1 MHSCK
6 TENLL
11 LTRREWTNFIKDE
24 YTVIVKIW
32 TLAGI
37 SPIAWRDLLQ
47 LIGNLDSE
55 VLKPAFEELYHVERC
70 KLNQLSW
77 LKTSKL
83 QEYIDPA
90 RGKLM
95 TADVQVTR
103 FFVEDDL
110 NPQFEINAYLG
121 SEVEDPDSDTE
132 VQDLQEVDSMDSGW
146 GFYSS
151 ERVRD
156 LGEDF

>member
-1 MHSCK
+1 MS
-6 TENLL
+6 N
-11 LTRREWTNFIKDE
+11 E
-24 YTVIVKIW
+24 YALVVKIW

-37 SPIAWRDLLQ
+37 SPVAWRDLLQ
-47 LIGNLDSE
+47 LIGNLDSS
-55 VLKPAFEELYHVERC
+55 VLKTAIEELYKVERC
-70 KLNQLSW
+70 KLNQISW
-77 LKTSKL
+77 LKTSKF
-83 QEYIDPA
+83 QEYIDPV

-103 FFVEDDL
+103 FFEDGDL
-110 NPQFEINAYLG
+110 NPQFEINLYVG
-121 SEVEDPDSDTE
+121 SEVEDPVSKSE

-156 LGEDF
+156 AGEDY